1 MSKDRGLEGWLDFV
15 VETLKH
21 LDEGAK
27 GVFLQEFLLG
37 LAGMEVSER
46 ESITQW
52 EGVLAH
58 QRRLT
63 EKLGRPVPLRT
74 AAVDYF
80 GELSILQN
88 PILMEYEELRKL
100 RHNASTD
107 PLTGLNNRRMFE
119 EHLRRE
125 INSSGRYGS
134 SFALLSIDLRK
145 FKSINDTYGH
155 AAGDEIL
162 RCVARASLE
171 TIRASDIAC
180 RVGGDEFAIL
190 LPRAQRSNAEALAE
204 RIARKFEEYAGAYA
218 HKTAVGLDY
227 GIAIFPEDGHDSAS
241 LFASADKTLYSRKH
255 KAHKLIARGNQP
267 RAEMTVSLAERAP
280 GIGVRA
286 SSGNEHPV
294 LISAASENRAAAKG
308 ETFTSGRGPSGRKD
322 ERIQLEGIPA
332 LGIVRVG
339 GDCWTA
345 RLLDLSRSGVCLLVN
360 QTDLPE
366 STPARL
372 HVPLAPGGE
381 LTLHRVY
388 SLPVS
393 EGKRRV
399 GCSFT
404 RPD

>member
-1 MSKDRGLEGWLDFV
+1 MAMSKELGLEGWLDFV

-21 LDEGAK
+21 LDEGAR

-37 LAGMEVSER
+37 LAGLEVSER
-46 ESITQW
+46 ESVKQW

-58 QRRLT
+58 QRLLT

-80 GELSILQN
+80 AELSILQN

-107 PLTGLNNRRMFE
+107 PLTGLNNRRTFE
-119 EHLRRE
+119 EHMRRE
-125 INSSGRYGS
+125 INSAGRYGS

-190 LPRAQRSNAEALAE
+190 LHRAERPNAEALAE
-204 RIARKFEEYAGAYA
+204 RIARKFEDYAGAYA
-218 HKTAVGLDY
+218 QRAAVGLDY
-227 GIAIFPEDGHDSAS
+227 GIAIFPQDGHDSAS
-241 LFASADKTLYSRKH
+241 LFASADKNLYSGKQ
-255 KAHKLIARGNQP
+255 KAHKLIARGNKP
-267 RAEMTVSLAERAP
+267 PAELTIPVSERAP
-280 GIGVRA
+280 GVGIRA
-286 SSGNEHPV
+286 GSGLQHPDI
-294 LISAASENRAAAKG
+294 LSASPQA
-308 ETFTSGRGPSGRKD
+308 TVTPGRDPSGRKD

-366 STPARL
+366 STPVRL

-381 LTLHRVY
+381 LILHRIY

-399 GCSFT
+399 GCSFN
-404 RPD
+404 PPC